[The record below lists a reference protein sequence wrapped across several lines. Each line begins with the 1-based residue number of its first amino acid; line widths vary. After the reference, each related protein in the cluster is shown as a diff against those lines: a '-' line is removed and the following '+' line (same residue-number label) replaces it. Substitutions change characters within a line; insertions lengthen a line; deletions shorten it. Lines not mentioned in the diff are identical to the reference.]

1 MILQFEGERFRDFYS
16 NHCAIVKILSH
27 FFLSL
32 FYFLNSCPTIFKTFD
47 TPLPDLKNYNLCF
60 QSWLVIL
67 IFLRKLLEIP
77 KRWANFLICHWK
89 TLKKLVDL
97 EVSRIP
103 LVVEFHKK
111 PYLFK
116 LKYFFLRNM
125 FWTTVFRK

>member
-32 FYFLNSCPTIFKTFD
+32 FYFLNSCATIFKTFD

-67 IFLRKLLEIP
+67 IFLRKLLKIP
-77 KRWANFLICHWK
+77 KRWANFPICHWK

-97 EVSRIP
+97 EVSRIL

-111 PYLFK
+111 VIFSNSK
-116 LKYFFLRNM
+116 KYFLWNN
-125 FWTTVFRK
+125 VLNHSI